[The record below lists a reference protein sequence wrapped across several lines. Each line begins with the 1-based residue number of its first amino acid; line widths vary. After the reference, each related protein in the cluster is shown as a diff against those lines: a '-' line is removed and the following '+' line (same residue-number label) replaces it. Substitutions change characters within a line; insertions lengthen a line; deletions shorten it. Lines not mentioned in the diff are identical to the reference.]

1 MSNDKKDTALI
12 ILAAGKSSRLGR
24 PKQLL
29 KFEGMTLLQRAIQA
43 GLDAGCKPLIVVM
56 GAYHTEI
63 SQEPYLAAVKTV
75 VNPHWEA
82 GMGSSIKAGMREL
95 REDKA
100 LEQIIL
106 MLCDQ
111 PFVDGEL
118 LKRLVIA
125 RQETGKGMV
134 ACSYGDT
141 LGVPAL
147 FGRQFF
153 PLLSEIDD
161 AEGAKKLIQKFPQ
174 EVAVIPFERGN
185 IDIDTAEDY
194 RHLTGEE

>member
-1 MSNDKKDTALI
+1 MNADIKSTALI
-12 ILAAGKSSRLGR
+12 VLAAGKSSRLGR

-29 KFEGMTLLQRAIQA
+29 AFEGMTLLQRAIQA
-43 GLDAGCKPLIVVM
+43 GLVAGCQTVIVVM
-56 GAYHTEI
+56 GAYHKEI
-63 SQEPYLAAVKTV
+63 SQEPYLATV
-75 VNPHWEA
+75 NTVINPHWEA
-82 GMGSSIKAGMREL
+82 GMGSSIKAGL
-95 REDKA
+95 REVVKGEA
-100 LEQIIL
+100 PEQVIL

-118 LKRLVIA
+118 LKRMVAA

-134 ACSYGDT
+134 ACRYGDT

-153 PLLSEIDD
+153 PSLSEIDD
-161 AEGAKKLIQKFPQ
+161 AEGAKKIIQKFSQ
-174 EVAVIPFERGN
+174 EVAVIGFERGN

-194 RHLTGEE
+194 RLLTEEE